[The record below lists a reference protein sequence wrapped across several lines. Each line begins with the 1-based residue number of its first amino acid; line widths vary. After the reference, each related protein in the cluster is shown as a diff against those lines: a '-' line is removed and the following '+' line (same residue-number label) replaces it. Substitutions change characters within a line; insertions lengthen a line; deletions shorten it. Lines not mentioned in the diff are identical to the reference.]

1 MIEASDRVTLPIG
14 VTVDGKRYREVVID
28 EMTGVDE
35 ENLASKKVR
44 NNGAKAITLLLRRCI
59 QEIPGVMERKKNP
72 MALCDE
78 AIIRSMYVA
87 DRDYLMLCIRAISG
101 KAETLLEYNCQACN
115 APQAEVVRVDNLDVY
130 EWDDSDPEVYIEL
143 PRGFLD
149 PTDNQYKNKLVWRFI
164 DGKAQENISAAPEN
178 QMGSAMIVS
187 GLRSVEGM
195 DHLPSTEDVRRLSL
209 RDREAIADAIVSC
222 NVGADPNIEC
232 VCSACGDVQ
241 KVEINLAAFFSSA
254 TPQAQKGSKDGTS
267 GRRLRKKR

>member
-78 AIIRSMYVA
+78 AIIRNMYVA

-232 VCSACGDVQ
+232 VCNACGDVQ

-254 TPQAQKGSKDGTS
+254 TPQAPKGSKDGTS